1 MKRSIWA
8 AAVIAASVVTIA
20 VVIIMM
26 MMMPIT
32 DPSYTAEPTAQ
43 HGGGDGT
50 VMVPHVESP
59 VIPTYISDTNNAFAI
74 DFYKTVS
81 TSKDHTGKNLF
92 FSPTSMY
99 VAFSVLYEGADGNTA
114 AQIQDVFGFEPDAAA
129 RYNATAH
136 AMASLNRDDPYA
148 TLAIANALW
157 LSDRIPVYESYQDI
171 ARQIYF
177 AGIETVNFD
186 KDGVK
191 ETVAKIN
198 GWASNNTNGKIKKVI
213 SDGDVGKGTVMVIN
227 NAIYFK
233 GTWVTQFPAND
244 TAESEFWKNGAESV
258 YTDFMNVGGG
268 TFDYA
273 HSNGAQVLKMPYEGD
288 RLSMLVILPEGR
300 DTIGALEESLSADMI
315 QQWRQELRPSEI
327 ELVSIPKFNM
337 TTYYD
342 LTEPLQ
348 ALGITDV
355 FEESSSNLD
364 GITDMPPRVWV
375 TKATQDAF
383 VDVNEEGTEAAAV
396 TTIVVM
402 SDSLPPPKPYFI
414 ADHQFLFIIQDDES
428 GAILFMGKLSD
439 PTA

>member
-20 VVIIMM
+20 VVVMM
-26 MMMPIT
+26 MMAIT

-43 HGGGDGT
+43 HGGGDSAIT
-50 VMVPHVESP
+50 IPHVESP
-59 VIPTYISDTNNAFAI
+59 VIPTYIADTNNAFAI

-81 TSKDHTGKNLF
+81 SSKNQTDKNLF
-92 FSPTSMY
+92 FSPASMY

-114 AQIQDVFGFEPDAAA
+114 VQLQDVFGFEPDAAA

-198 GWASNNTNGKIKKVI
+198 GWASNNTNGKIKEVI
-213 SDGDVGKGTVMVIN
+213 FERDVDNNTVMVIN

-233 GTWVTQFPAND
+233 GTWVTQFHADD
-244 TAESEFWKNGAESV
+244 TAESEFWKNGTESV
-258 YTDFMNVGGG
+258 YANFMNVGGG

-300 DTIGALEESLSADMI
+300 DTIGALEESLSVDMI

-327 ELVSIPKFNM
+327 VLHIPKFNM
-337 TTYYD
+337 TTHYD
-342 LTEPLQ
+342 LSTPLK

-355 FEESSSNLD
+355 FSKSANLD
-364 GITDMPPRVWV
+364 GITDVPPNVWV
-375 TKATQDAF
+375 SKATQDAF
-383 VDVNEEGTEAAAV
+383 VNVNEEGTEAAAV

-402 SDSLPPPKPYFI
+402 RDSGPPPKPYFI
-414 ADHQFLFIIQDDES
+414 ADHPFLFIIQDDES

>member
-20 VVIIMM
+20 VVIMIMM
-26 MMMPIT
+26 MYIT
-32 DPSYTAEPTAQ
+32 DPSYTAEPMAQ
-43 HGGGDGT
+43 HGGGDSAIT
-50 VMVPHVESP
+50 IPHVESP
-59 VIPTYISDTNNAFAI
+59 VIPTYIADTNNAFAI
-74 DFYKTVS
+74 DFYKKVS
-81 TSKDHTGKNLF
+81 AGDDDNEF
-92 FSPTSMY
+92 FSPASIY
-99 VAFSVLYEGADGNTA
+99 VVFSILYEGADGNTA
-114 AQIQDVFGFEPDAAA
+114 VQLQDVFGFEPDAAA

-148 TLAIANALW
+148 TLKMANALW
-157 LSDRIPVYESYQDI
+157 LSDEIPVYESYQDI
-171 ARQIYF
+171 ARQIYL
-177 AGIETVNFD
+177 ADIETVNFD

-198 GWASNNTNGKIKKVI
+198 NWASNNTNGKIKKVI
-213 SDGDVGKGTVMVIN
+213 SDGDVDKDTVMVIN

-233 GTWVTQFPAND
+233 GTWVTQFPADD
-244 TAESEFWKNGAESV
+244 TAESDFWKNGAESV
-258 YTDFMNVGGG
+258 DTDFMNVGGG

-288 RLSMLVILPEGR
+288 RLSMLVILPEGL
-300 DTIGALEESLSADMI
+300 DAIGALEESLSVDMI

-337 TTYYD
+337 STNYD
-342 LTEPLQ
+342 LKGPLQ

-375 TKATQDAF
+375 SKATQDAF
-383 VDVNEEGTEAAAV
+383 VNVNEEGTEAAAV
-396 TTIVVM
+396 TTITIKSVM
-402 SDSLPPPKPYFI
+402 VSPPKPYFI
-414 ADHQFLFIIQDDES
+414 ADHPFLFIIQDDES

>member
-8 AAVIAASVVTIA
+8 TAVIAASVVAIA
-20 VVIIMM
+20 VVIMIMM
-26 MMMPIT
+26 MDIT

-43 HGGGDGT
+43 HGGSGDGT
-50 VMVPHVESP
+50 VTIPHVESP

-99 VAFSVLYEGADGNTA
+99 VAFSVLYEGADENTA
-114 AQIQDVFGFEPDAAA
+114 AQIQDAFGFEPDAAA

-148 TLAIANALW
+148 TLKMANALW
-157 LSDRIPVYESYQDI
+157 LSDRIPVYKSYQDI
-171 ARQIYF
+171 ARQIYL
-177 AGIETVNFD
+177 AGIETVNFN
-186 KDGVK
+186 KDGVE

-198 GWASNNTNGKIKKVI
+198 NWASNNTNGKIKEVI
-213 SDGDVGKGTVMVIN
+213 SEDDVDKNTVMVIN

-233 GTWVTQFPAND
+233 GTWVTQFPADN
-244 TAESEFWKNGAESV
+244 TAESDFWKNGAESI
-258 YTDFMNVGGG
+258 YADFMNVGGG
-268 TFDYA
+268 TFDYT

-300 DTIGALEESLSADMI
+300 DTIGALEESISADMI

-337 TTYYD
+337 TTHYD
-342 LTEPLQ
+342 LKEPLQ

-355 FEESSSNLD
+355 FFRSANLG
-364 GITDMPPRVWV
+364 GITDVPPNVWV
-375 TKATQDAF
+375 TKAIQDAF

-396 TTIVVM
+396 TTIIGGSDDM
-402 SDSLPPPKPYFI
+402 SSPTQYFI
-414 ADHQFLFIIQDDES
+414 ADHPFLFIIQDDES

-439 PTA
+439 PTV

>member
-20 VVIIMM
+20 VVVMM
-26 MMMPIT
+26 MMAIT

-43 HGGGDGT
+43 HGGGDSAIT
-50 VMVPHVESP
+50 IPHVESP
-59 VIPTYISDTNNAFAI
+59 VIPTYIADTNNAFAI

-81 TSKDHTGKNLF
+81 SSKNQTDKNLF
-92 FSPTSMY
+92 FSPASMY

-114 AQIQDVFGFEPDAAA
+114 VQLQDVFGFEPDAAA

-198 GWASNNTNGKIKKVI
+198 GWASNNTNGKIKEVI
-213 SDGDVGKGTVMVIN
+213 SERDVDNNTVMVIN

-233 GTWVTQFPAND
+233 GTWVTQFQADD
-244 TAESEFWKNGAESV
+244 TVESDFWKNGTESV
-258 YTDFMNVGGG
+258 DADFMNIQE

-273 HSNGAQVLKMPYEGD
+273 HSNGAHVLKMPYEGD

-300 DTIGALEESLSADMI
+300 DAIGALEESISADMI

-327 ELVSIPKFNM
+327 VLYIPKFNM
-337 TTYYD
+337 TTHYD
-342 LTEPLQ
+342 LKGPLQ

-355 FEESSSNLD
+355 FSKSADLG
-364 GITDMPPRVWV
+364 GITDVPPNVWV

-383 VDVNEEGTEAAAV
+383 VNVNEEGTEAAAV
-396 TTIVVM
+396 TTIVVGG
-402 SDSLPPPKPYFI
+402 DSGPPPTPYFI
-414 ADHQFLFIIQDDES
+414 ADHPFLFIIQDDES

-439 PTA
+439 PTV

>member
-8 AAVIAASVVTIA
+8 TAVIAASVVTIT

-26 MMMPIT
+26 MTIT

-43 HGGGDGT
+43 HGGGDGAIT
-50 VMVPHVESP
+50 IPHVESP
-59 VIPTYISDTNNAFAI
+59 MIPAYIVDTNNAFAI
-74 DFYKTVS
+74 DFYKKVS
-81 TSKDHTGKNLF
+81 AGDDDNEF
-92 FSPTSMY
+92 FSPASVY
-99 VAFSVLYEGADGNTA
+99 VAFSILYEGADGNTA
-114 AQIQDVFGFEPDAAA
+114 VQIQDAFGFEPDAAA

-148 TLAIANALW
+148 TLKMANALW

-171 ARQIYF
+171 ARQIYL
-177 AGIETVNFD
+177 ADIETVNFG
-186 KDGVK
+186 KDGVE
-191 ETVAKIN
+191 ETATKIN
-198 GWASNNTNGKIKKVI
+198 NWASNNTNGKIKKVI
-213 SDGDVGKGTVMVIN
+213 SEGDVDTDTVMVIN

-233 GTWVTQFPAND
+233 GTWITQLPAND
-244 TAESEFWKNGAESV
+244 TAESDFWKNGAESV
-258 YTDFMNVGGG
+258 DADFMNVGGE

-300 DTIGALEESLSADMI
+300 DTIGALEESLSVDMI

-327 ELVSIPKFNM
+327 VLVHMPKFNM
-337 TTYYD
+337 STNYD
-342 LTEPLQ
+342 LKGPLQ

-383 VDVNEEGTEAAAV
+383 VNVNEEGTEAAAV
-396 TTIVVM
+396 TTIMIGSV
-402 SDSLPPPKPYFI
+402 SLPPPKPYFI
-414 ADHQFLFIIQDDES
+414 ADHPFLFIIQDDES

>member
-8 AAVIAASVVTIA
+8 AAAIAASVVAMA
-20 VVIIMM
+20 VVIMM
-26 MMMPIT
+26 MTIT

-43 HGGGDGT
+43 HGSGDGAIT
-50 VMVPHVESP
+50 IPHVESP
-59 VIPTYISDTNNAFAI
+59 VIPAYIADTNNAFAI

-81 TSKDHTGKNLF
+81 AGDDRNEF
-92 FSPTSMY
+92 FSPASMY
-99 VAFSVLYEGADGNTA
+99 VAFSVLYEGADENTA

-148 TLAIANALW
+148 TLKMANALW

-198 GWASNNTNGKIKKVI
+198 GWASNNTNDKIKKVI
-213 SDGDVGKGTVMVIN
+213 SEGDVNKNTVMVIN

-233 GTWVTQFPAND
+233 GTWITQFPAND
-244 TAESEFWKNGAESV
+244 TAESDFWKNGAESV
-258 YTDFMNVGGG
+258 DADFMNVGGE
-268 TFDYA
+268 TFDYT
-273 HSNGAQVLKMPYEGD
+273 HSNGAQVLKMQYEGD
-288 RLSMLVILPEGR
+288 RLSMLVILPEGK
-300 DTIGALEESLSADMI
+300 DAIGALEESLSVDMI

-327 ELVSIPKFNM
+327 ELVHIPKFSM
-337 TTYYD
+337 STKYD
-342 LTEPLQ
+342 LKGPLK

-355 FEESSSNLD
+355 FEKSFSNLD

-375 TKATQDAF
+375 SKATQDAF
-383 VDVNEEGTEAAAV
+383 VNVNEEGTEAAAV
-396 TTIVVM
+396 TTIIVQ
-402 SDSLPPPKPYFI
+402 SESEPPPKPYFI
-414 ADHQFLFIIQDDES
+414 ADHPFLFIIQDDES

-439 PTA
+439 PTV